1 MRIGPAATTFLGVFA
16 LACTSPL
23 AAEVRDDELAALDAA
38 ISDAYST
45 PYDQRDEAVQQ
56 LLRIGARA
64 EAMLAHEGDDVA
76 PELRIRL
83 LSIIGQAY
91 FGAAQH
97 HDSELDSEADAL
109 DREWL
114 VKTVDALEPVLAALG
129 PMEGPAYDLR
139 GAAGQLFD
147 HAVYYDLPQ
156 LEQWSA
162 LRVQANRYML
172 ARMGDDAFEKELLAA
187 SLYDHGWMTE
197 DPALIAEAD
206 ALFDSFP
213 EDDQPYVLRVKRRAI
228 AAGEAPY

>member
-1 MRIGPAATTFLGVFA
+1 MRIGPTATTFLAIIA
-16 LACTSPL
+16 LTFTSPL
-23 AAEVRDDELAALDAA
+23 AAEVSDDDLAALDAA
-38 ISDAYST
+38 ISDAYSI
-45 PYDQRDEAVQQ
+45 PFDQRDEAVQQ

-64 EAMLAHEGDDVA
+64 EAMLAQEGDDVT

-83 LSIIGQAY
+83 LSIIGEAY

-97 HDSELDSEADAL
+97 HDSELDSEADVL

-114 VKTVDALEPVLAALG
+114 VKAVDALEPVLAALG

-172 ARMGDDAFEKELLAA
+172 ARMEDDAFEKELLAA
-187 SLYDHGWMTE
+187 SLYYHGWMTE

-206 ALFDSFP
+206 KLFDSFP
-213 EDDQPYVLRVKRRAI
+213 EDDQPYVLRAKRSAI